1 MSCYG
6 SVRSRVENEDRIR
19 REKLYEYRTQLQ
31 RTVSNLKK
39 DVNAE
44 RYLRRKIKNI
54 EKQL

>member
-19 REKLYEYRTQLQ
+19 REKLYEYRKQLQ